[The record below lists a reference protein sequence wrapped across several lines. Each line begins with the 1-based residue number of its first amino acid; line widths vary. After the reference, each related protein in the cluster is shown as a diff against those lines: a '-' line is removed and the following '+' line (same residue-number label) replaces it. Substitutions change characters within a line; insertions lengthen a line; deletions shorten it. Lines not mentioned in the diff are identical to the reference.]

1 MASTKKHNT
10 TDKTGKDI
18 PRDGNN
24 PAIKPGDSLLNYTV
38 VKMESLE
45 DIDGVFYL
53 LEHTPTGARH
63 IHISNKDKE
72 NTFGVAFRTVPTDS
86 TGVAHILEHTV
97 LCGSERFNVRDPFF
111 SMLKRGLS
119 TFMNAFTASDWTMYP
134 FSTQNQKDYYNLMS
148 VYLDAAFFPHID
160 ELSFKQEGHRLET
173 VVSETGDSTL
183 EYKGV
188 VYNEMKGAMSSPGQV
203 MGRALMQALYPDTTY
218 NFNSGGEPSEIPT
231 LTHEALKAFHARY
244 YHPSNAYFYTYGNLP
259 LADHLQF
266 IQDKVLNRFSRIN
279 PDSAVNCQPRWQE
292 PREFTARYPLSA
304 DETPDKKYQ
313 ASVAWL
319 TKDIQD
325 SYEVL
330 IASVL
335 EEILL
340 GNASSPLRQK
350 LIDSGVGT
358 ALSDASGFDL
368 DLRDTMFAC
377 GLKEIEKS
385 GVKKVEALVLE
396 TLEEI
401 VQKGIDPRSVASAIH
416 QIEFHKKEM
425 TNTPYPFGIKLLL
438 AFTGP
443 WIHDGNPVS
452 CLNLN
457 EDLARLKEEVKQKG
471 FLEGK
476 IREYFLDNP
485 HRVLFTLTPDTGMEA
500 TEEKRIQGEL
510 AEIQAH
516 LTPEA
521 LDKINTDAAMLKKLQ
536 ETDEDL
542 SVLPTLAL
550 TDIPPDTEIIRPDNI
565 STATSATCYNKA
577 TSDILYFTCP
587 MVPTDLPE
595 SLLPLVPFFCM
606 AFTGT
611 GTVKRDYAD
620 LAALMDLYTGGI
632 GLSAFSGSGFKD
644 DGKLVTFMS
653 LQGKA
658 LNHNIDN
665 MFDIIAELV
674 SGVSFKDIT
683 RLKSLLF
690 QYRAGLESSIVGN
703 GHRYAMS
710 LAARNFSPAAALGEM
725 WHGISQFQF
734 IKSLTEKIED
744 TKEGQAHLEQLSC
757 DLDTMVKCLFKREN
771 LSPAIVGDKEGLACG
786 DKNIARLL
794 TLMPEGDTKETH
806 PINIPVKN
814 ELPREGWSTSTSV
827 SFVAQAFT
835 TVRMAH
841 EDAPSLSVI
850 AKLLRSMYLHR
861 EIREKGGA
869 YGGFAVYSPE
879 EGTFSFG
886 SYRDPNIERTL
897 DVYANACEFITGDV
911 VTDEDVKEA
920 ILQVCSEIDKPE
932 TPGPASIKAF
942 YRDKVGLT
950 DGTRQKF
957 KKALLAVDKQKVAMV
972 AQKYF
977 KSDDKNKG
985 TAVISSREKL
995 EAANKILTLEGKPLK
1010 LMKI

>member
-1 MASTKKHNT
+1 M
-10 TDKTGKDI
+10 KT
-18 PRDGNN
+18 
-24 PAIKPGDSLLNYTV
+24 GDSLLNYTIV
-38 VKMESLE
+38 QMESLE

-97 LCGSERFNVRDPFF
+97 LCGSEQFNVRDPFF

-134 FSTQNQKDYYNLMS
+134 FSTQNRKDYYNLMS

-173 VVSETGDSTL
+173 VTSENKETTL

-218 NFNSGGEPSEIPT
+218 GFNSGGEPSVIPT
-231 LTHEALKAFHARY
+231 LTHEQLKAFHARY

-259 LADHLQF
+259 LEAHLKF
-266 IQDKVLNRFSRIN
+266 IQDKVLNRFSRIDPN
-279 PDSAVNCQPRWQE
+279 SAVSPQPRWDK
-292 PREFTARYPLSA
+292 PREFTARYPLSV
-304 DETPDKKYQ
+304 DEAPDKKYQ
-313 ASVAWL
+313 ACVGWL

-350 LIDSGVGT
+350 LIDSGLGT

-385 GVKKVEALVLE
+385 AVKKVETLVLE
-396 TLEEI
+396 TLEGI
-401 VQKGIDPRSVASAIH
+401 VEKGIDPRSVASAIH
-416 QIEFHKKEM
+416 QIEFNKKEM
-425 TNTPYPFGIKLLL
+425 TNTPYPFGIKLVM
-438 AFTGP
+438 AFAGP

-457 EDLARLKEEVKQKG
+457 EDLTRLKEDVKQKG

-485 HRVLFTLTPDTGMEA
+485 HRVLFTLAPDTEMEA
-500 TEEKRIQGEL
+500 AEAKRVKKEL
-510 AEIQAH
+510 AQIQAR
-516 LTPEA
+516 LTPEE
-521 LDKINTDAAMLKKLQ
+521 LDKINSDAAMLKKLQ
-536 ETDEDL
+536 ESEEDL

-550 TDIPPDTEIIRPDNI
+550 EDIPPDTEIIRPDSI
-565 STATSATCYNKA
+565 STTTSATCYNKA

-587 MVPTDLPE
+587 MVPTDLPDA
-595 SLLPLVPFFCM
+595 LIPLVPFFCM

-611 GTVKRDYAD
+611 GTEKRDYAD

-632 GLSAFSGSGFKD
+632 GLSAFSGSGFNHDK
-644 DGKLVTFMS
+644 KLITFMS
-653 LQGKA
+653 LHGKA
-658 LNHNIDN
+658 LNHNIDK

-674 SGVSFKDIT
+674 SSASFKDLT

-710 LAARNFSPAAALGEM
+710 LAGRNFSPAATLGEM

-734 IKSLTEKIED
+734 IKGLTEKIGD
-744 TKEGQAHLEQLSC
+744 AKEGQTHLEQLAH

-771 LSPAIVGDKEGLACG
+771 LSPAIVGDKEGLKQG

-794 TLMPEGDTKETH
+794 SLVPQGDTA
-806 PINIPVKN
+806 PGAPLSIPVKN
-814 ELPREGWSTSTSV
+814 EFPREGWSTSTSV

-835 TVRMAH
+835 TVRMGH
-841 EDAPSLSVI
+841 EDAPCLSVI

-897 DVYANACEFITGDV
+897 DVYTNACEFIAGDV

-942 YRDKVGLT
+942 YREKVGLT
-950 DGTRQKF
+950 DEIRQQF
-957 KKALLAVDKQKVAMV
+957 KKALLAVNRQKVAEV
-972 AQKYF
+972 ARKYF
-977 KSDDKNKG
+977 KADDKNKG
-985 TAVISSREKL
+985 TAVISSRESL
-995 EAANKILTLEGKPLK
+995 EAANNALEQEGKSLK
-1010 LMKI
+1010 LIKI